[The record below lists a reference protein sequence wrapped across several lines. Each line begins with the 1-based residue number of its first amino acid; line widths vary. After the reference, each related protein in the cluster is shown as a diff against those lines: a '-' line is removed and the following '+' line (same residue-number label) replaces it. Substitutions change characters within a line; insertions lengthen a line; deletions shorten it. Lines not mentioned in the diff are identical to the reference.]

1 MYPSYMFPVHIQR
14 TNISSCLFSK
24 MSWKKKDMANQ
35 RVNPCPPISEIVCF
49 ASLLRNGKKHVEV
62 PCSRSGLSLLSE
74 ACLVGLRV
82 ALQFHGEWLG
92 RVELGWVG

>member
-1 MYPSYMFPVHIQR
+1 
-14 TNISSCLFSK
+14 
-24 MSWKKKDMANQ
+24 MSWKKKDMGESKGK
-35 RVNPCPPISEIVCF
+35 PLPPPSLKSY
-49 ASLLRNGKKHVEV
+49 ASLRFSETEKKHVEV
-62 PCSRSGLSLLSE
+62 PCSRGSLSLLSE